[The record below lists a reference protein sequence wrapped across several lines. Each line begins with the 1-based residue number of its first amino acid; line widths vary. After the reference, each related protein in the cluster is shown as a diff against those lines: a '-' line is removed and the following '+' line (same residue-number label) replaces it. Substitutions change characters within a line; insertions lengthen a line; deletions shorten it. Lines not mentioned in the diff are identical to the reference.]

1 MRPDLDSL
9 QALDA
14 VVREGGLAR
23 AAVRLHKTQSAV
35 SYRIAKLEQRLG
47 IALLDRRGYRVRLT
61 PAGESVLAEGRRLLA
76 QADQIGAIARQFAR
90 GWEPRY
96 TVILDGILPLE
107 PTLRAL
113 RTLAEERTPTRIQ
126 LKVEYL
132 GGVQFRFERD
142 AADLMLV
149 KDYESRPNLE
159 ARDLREVECVLCAA
173 ADHPLA
179 RRRSVTLAE
188 LQEHV
193 ELSIQDS
200 GAGGNDRHRFG
211 GERVFYLSSFDTKK
225 RALLMGLGFGW
236 MPRHLVA
243 ADLRRGTLCEV
254 RFRAGS
260 RYRFTPRLVRR
271 TDVPLGPTGARL
283 IELLTAARTR
293 ASARTAARRGRGTP

>member
-23 AAVRLHKTQSAV
+23 AAARLHKAQSAV
-35 SYRIAKLEQRLG
+35 SYRIAKLERCLG

-76 QADQIGAIARQFAR
+76 QADQIGAIARQFAG

-113 RTLAEERTPTRIQ
+113 RTLAAERTPTRIQ

-132 GGVQFRFERD
+132 GGVQWRFERD

-149 KDYESRPNLE
+149 KDYESQPNLE
-159 ARDLREVECVLCAA
+159 SQDLPDIECVLCAS

-200 GAGGNDRHRFG
+200 GSGNDRHRFG

-236 MPRHLVA
+236 MPQYLVA
-243 ADLRRGTLCEV
+243 AELRRGTLTEV

-271 TDVPLGPTGARL
+271 TDLPLGPTGARL
-283 IELLTAARTR
+283 IELLTATPDR

>member
-23 AAVRLHKTQSAV
+23 AAARLHKAQSAV

-107 PTLRAL
+107 PTLQAL

-132 GGVQFRFERD
+132 GGVQRRFERD

-149 KDYESRPNLE
+149 KDYESQPNFE
-159 ARDLREVECVLCAA
+159 AQNLPDVECVLCAA

-200 GAGGNDRHRFG
+200 SGGGNDRHRLG

-236 MPRHLVA
+236 MPQHLVGA
-243 ADLRRGTLCEV
+243 ELRRASLCEV

-283 IELLTAARTR
+283 IELLTAAPARV
-293 ASARTAARRGRGTP
+293 SARTAGRRRRGTP